1 MSLFDLLS
9 LFYVFIGAR
18 AVWTLAQNWRAFTD
32 DQLTAFDRSLA
43 SQIAFFVFIPIGV
56 FLHELGHAAATYQ
69 VGGTV
74 DWLHGG
80 FHYALFW
87 GYIIPIGRF
96 TPLQDWWIALSGNL
110 VSVVFGFLPLVLIPF
125 TRKSWIK
132 YTIIQFARIQ
142 LGWSLVGYPLITFAG
157 FEGDW
162 TTIYFTSPWLG
173 VPLFISQAALVV
185 ALWLIDRS
193 AWLRRWE
200 ISLYPGVSQQLRAL
214 DAAIAARPGA
224 VDPIIARG
232 NFFASQNQV
241 GLALADYRAALKVD
255 SQNSRALYNIGQIR
269 LTQKRYTDAEKSF
282 RAALA
287 RAESDPPIAGRVHYG
302 LAMCLYQRGGAA
314 QAIPEFDQAIARM
327 PDVPEF
333 YFWRGTARRATRDDA
348 NARNDFARAAELA
361 APTNPEL
368 AAKARKSM

>member
-1 MSLFDLLS
+1 
-9 LFYVFIGAR
+9 
-18 AVWTLAQNWRAFTD
+18 
-32 DQLTAFDRSLA
+32 
-43 SQIAFFVFIPIGV
+43 
-56 FLHELGHAAATYQ
+56 
-69 VGGTV
+69 
-74 DWLHGG
+74 
-80 FHYALFW
+80 
-87 GYIIPIGRF
+87 
-96 TPLQDWWIALSGNL
+96 
-110 VSVVFGFLPLVLIPF
+110 
-125 TRKSWIK
+125 
-132 YTIIQFARIQ
+132 
-142 LGWSLVGYPLITFAG
+142 
-157 FEGDW
+157 
-162 TTIYFTSPWLG
+162 
-173 VPLFISQAALVV
+173 
-185 ALWLIDRS
+185 
-193 AWLRRWE
+193 
-200 ISLYPGVSQQLRAL
+200 LYPGVSQQLRAL